1 MAWKHMAYNANKSD
15 IGHTRWKQHLMK
27 NTQIDLVSQS
37 KSTDEIEKKK
47 KKKKD
52 NFKVLG
58 VTQKRN
64 IIILFLL
71 YA

>member
-1 MAWKHMAYNANKSD
+1 
-15 IGHTRWKQHLMK
+15 MK